1 MDAQNERL
9 GWLNKYAPQILT
21 SPTVSPHSRDQN
33 VGKLRAVNLKWS
45 KVPTHPSSLAPLT
58 LRCLPLHRN
67 TCALPCKVTHELL
80 EKTREVE
87 ANLQSHTQFED
98 KMNRLTDWVI
108 VTHQTIITRGL
119 SSSQAQVF
127 LKTGLF
133 FFFFLWRRQTLSSTK
148 MVN

>member
-1 MDAQNERL
+1 MEQGSN
-9 GWLNKYAPQILT
+9 APFIF
-21 SPTVSPHSRDQN
+21 SISHS
-33 VGKLRAVNLKWS
+33 L
-45 KVPTHPSSLAPLT
+45 
-58 LRCLPLHRN
+58 CLPLHSN
-67 TCALPCKVTHELL
+67 TCSLLYKVTQELL
-80 EKTREVE
+80 DKVREVE

-133 FFFFLWRRQTLSSTK
+133 LLKTSDFIKHKDGQLSYHHL
-148 MVN
+148 